1 VYSVEVENVL
11 AEHPDVIEVAVVGVP
26 DPVMGEKVGAVVL
39 PRPGVSADSLIPS
52 LCAFARGHLADFKV
66 PQFVRVLE
74 GPLPRNAGGK
84 VLKSPLR
91 STGGWVA
98 VPR

>member
-1 VYSVEVENVL
+1 VYSVEVENAL
-11 AEHPDVIEVAVVGVP
+11 AEHPDVLEVAVVGVP

-39 PRPGVSADSLIPS
+39 PRPGVSADDLVPS
-52 LCAFARGHLADFKV
+52 LLSFARERLADFKC

-84 VLKSPLR
+84 VLKAPLR
-91 STGGWVA
+91 GTEGWIA

>member
-1 VYSVEVENVL
+1 
-11 AEHPDVIEVAVVGVP
+11 
-26 DPVMGEKVGAVVL
+26 
-39 PRPGVSADSLIPS
+39 
-52 LCAFARGHLADFKV
+52 V

-84 VLKSPLR
+84 VLKAALR
-91 STGGWVA
+91 ESEGWVA